1 MDRLYHQGE
10 AWLAARA
17 QAEDGATGRP
27 TAPALTDE
35 QKAEALAFLRK
46 KDLLELTVQHLTR
59 LGYVGEE
66 TNKVLGYLTIVSR
79 TLEDPLSAVIL
90 SQSAA
95 GKSGLTSLLEKVTP
109 PEDVRFFSR
118 LTPAALYYMDKDAL
132 VRKVVIIEERSGSDD
147 ADYSIRTLQSR
158 KQLVLG
164 FPRTDP
170 RTGVT
175 RAQTREVDGPAVF
188 LQTTTTLDLSL
199 DNLSRCFEIYLDE
212 SEEQTRRI
220 HDYQR
225 HLKTLE
231 GKREAEEAKRLLELH
246 WNAQR
251 LLEPVEVVIP
261 WSKLLTFPTRWLRT
275 RRDDERFLNLI
286 EASAFYH
293 QYQRPRVERAKRP
306 TIEAVEDDY
315 AVAYNLAA
323 HFRSLPPERVAL
335 TRREVR
341 EATGLPD
348 LQVWRL
354 LQELVSLEH
363 VVLAAGS
370 NGKRCYYRPAVVVAG
385 EQSPILDGLLTPEA
399 LHRLLKK
406 GKPGR
411 D

>member
-1 MDRLYHQGE
+1 
-10 AWLAARA
+10 
-17 QAEDGATGRP
+17 
-27 TAPALTDE
+27 
-35 QKAEALAFLRK
+35 
-46 KDLLELTVQHLTR
+46 
-59 LGYVGEE
+59 
-66 TNKVLGYLTIVSR
+66 
-79 TLEDPLSAVIL
+79 
-90 SQSAA
+90 
-95 GKSGLTSLLEKVTP
+95 
-109 PEDVRFFSR
+109 
-118 LTPAALYYMDKDAL
+118 MDKDAL

-188 LQTTTTLDLSL
+188 LQTTTTLDLSI

-323 HFRSLPPERVAL
+323 HVFAASLSDVKKPARDLLERMQGLCVKLAHERSLPPERVAL

-385 EQSPILDGLLTPEA
+385 ERSPILDGLLTPEA